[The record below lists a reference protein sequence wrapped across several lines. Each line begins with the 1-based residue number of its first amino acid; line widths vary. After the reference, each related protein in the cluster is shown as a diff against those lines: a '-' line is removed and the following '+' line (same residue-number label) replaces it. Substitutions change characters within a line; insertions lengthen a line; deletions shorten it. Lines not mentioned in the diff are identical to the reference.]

1 MKNITVSVDEE
12 THRMARIRAAELETS
27 VSALVRDY
35 LRILGAEDL
44 PQDEAATGGGQSKDA
59 ASDAAVRQRV
69 KQLNEEAQARA
80 QAVTGRPIKDA
91 QELVEVRRRLLK
103 EVASDFDAK
112 GIGVKMPGIV
122 DREEIYDRGR
132 ARLEARLAATEE
144 RGEELESELA
154 ALKSRIEKVDPPD
167 KALQI
172 DR

>member
-12 THRMARIRAAELETS
+12 THRMARIRAAELDTS

-44 PQDEAATGGGQSKDA
+44 PQDEAAADGDQSQHRTSRSVGD
-59 ASDAAVRQRV
+59 VQ
-69 KQLNEEAQARA
+69 QLYEEAQARA
-80 QAVTGRPIKDA
+80 QAVTGRPIRDA

>member
-12 THRMARIRAAELETS
+12 THRMARIRAAELDTS

-44 PQDEAATGGGQSKDA
+44 PQDEATVDGGQSKDV
-59 ASDAAVRQRV
+59 AVSRHVQ
-69 KQLNEEAQARA
+69 QLYEEAQARA
-80 QAVTGRPIKDA
+80 QAVTGRPISDA

-103 EVASDFDAK
+103 EVATDFDAK

-154 ALKSRIEKVDPPD
+154 ALKSRIEKVDPPY